1 LTQNQA
7 RTGLAGP
14 ATLDEVAALAGVS
27 RATVSRV
34 LNDSP
39 SVSRKARGKVER
51 AVAELG
57 YVPNR
62 AARSLRTRRTELI
75 ALVFHEPESRVT
87 TDPVLGGMIRGIG
100 NALANTDFQPVL
112 LMISNQAQHE
122 RVERYVLGGDVDG
135 VLLVSMHGHD
145 PLVDKLVRA
154 GLPAVLSGRPLG
166 PTAIS
171 YVNADNRG
179 GGREATS
186 YLIGRG
192 RRRIATIAG
201 PQEMCAGIDRLDGY
215 HDALRAAR
223 QGVDESLIEVGD
235 FTEEGGEGGMRRLL
249 ARCGGPGEGGVPD
262 AVFAAN
268 DLMAVGALRALK
280 AAGLRVPEDVALVG
294 FDDSDAARH
303 SDPQLT
309 TVSQPIEEQGRQMV
323 QRLLA
328 VINGDTSGVGVL
340 LDTKLVVRQS
350 A

>member
-1 LTQNQA
+1 VTQHPA
-7 RTGLAGP
+7 RAGSAAP

-39 SVSRKARGKVER
+39 SVSRKARGRVER
-51 AVAELG
+51 AIAELG

-75 ALVFHEPESRVT
+75 ALVFYEPESRVT

-100 NALANTDFQPVL
+100 NALASTQFQPVL
-112 LMISNQAQHE
+112 LMISNQAQHD
-122 RVERYVLGGDVDG
+122 RVERYLLGGDVDG
-135 VLLVSMHGHD
+135 ALLVSMHGDDSLPHT
-145 PLVDKLVRA
+145 LVKA
-154 GLPAVLSGRPLG
+154 GVPAVLSGRPMG
-166 PTAIS
+166 PTTIG
-171 YVNADNRG
+171 YVGADNRG
-179 GGREATS
+179 GAREAVA
-186 YLIGRG
+186 YLVGRG

-201 PQEMCAGIDRLDGY
+201 PREMCAGVDRLDGY
-215 HDALRAAR
+215 HDALRAVGRA
-223 QGVDESLIEVGD
+223 VDEALIEAGD
-235 FTEEGGEGGMRRLL
+235 FTDEGGERAMRRLL
-249 ARCGGPGEGGVPD
+249 ARGAAPD

-294 FDDSDAARH
+294 FDDSETARH
-303 SDPQLT
+303 CDPQLT
-309 TVSQPIEEQGRQMV
+309 TVHQPIEEQGRQMV

-328 VINGDTSGVGVL
+328 VIAGDTAGVGII
-340 LDTKLVVRQS
+340 LDTELVIRQS

>member
-1 LTQNQA
+1 MTQNQA

-179 GGREATS
+179 GAREATS

-215 HDALRAAR
+215 HDALRAAGQR
-223 QGVDESLIEVGD
+223 VDESLIEVGD
-235 FTEEGGEGGMRRLL
+235 FTEEGGERAMRRLL
-249 ARCGGPGEGGVPD
+249 AHGGGAGLPD

-268 DLMAVGALRALK
+268 DLMAVGALRTLK
-280 AAGLRVPEDVALVG
+280 AAGLRVPDDVSVVG
-294 FDDSDAARH
+294 FDDSDTARH
-303 SDPQLT
+303 CDPQLT
-309 TVSQPIEEQGRQMV
+309 TVRQPIEEQGRQMV

-328 VINGDTSGVGVL
+328 VIGGDASGVGVL
-340 LDTKLVVRQS
+340 LDTELVVRQS

>member
-1 LTQNQA
+1 VTQHPVRNGA
-7 RTGLAGP
+7 SGP

-39 SVSRKARGKVER
+39 SVSRKARGRVER
-51 AVAELG
+51 AIAELG

-75 ALVFHEPESRVT
+75 ALVFYEPESRVT

-100 NALANTDFQPVL
+100 NALASTQFQPVL
-112 LMISNQAQHE
+112 LMISNQAQHD
-122 RVERYVLGGDVDG
+122 RVERYLLGGDVDG
-135 VLLVSMHGHD
+135 VLLVSMHGDD
-145 PLVDKLVRA
+145 PLTRTLVQA
-154 GLPAVLSGRPLG
+154 EVPTVLSGRPMG
-166 PTAIS
+166 PTTIS
-171 YVNADNRG
+171 YVGADNRG
-179 GGREATS
+179 GAREAVA

-192 RRRIATIAG
+192 RQRIATVAG
-201 PQEMCAGIDRLDGY
+201 PQEMCAGVDRLDGY
-215 HDALRAAR
+215 HDALRAVGRAA
-223 QGVDESLIEVGD
+223 DEALIEVGD
-235 FTEEGGEGGMRRLL
+235 FTDEGGERAMRRLL
-249 ARCGGPGEGGVPD
+249 ARGPAPD

-294 FDDSDAARH
+294 FDDSETARH
-303 SDPQLT
+303 CDPQLT
-309 TVSQPIEEQGRQMV
+309 TVHQPIEEQGRQMV

-328 VINGDTSGVGVL
+328 TIAGDTHGVGVI
-340 LDTKLVVRQS
+340 LDTELVIRQS